1 VIFCVDVLA
10 GFAARNSILLG
21 QFISYSTLCDLCCR
35 WEEFTD
41 AVIRV
46 LSTKKDMVYLLW
58 GNPAQLK

>member
-1 VIFCVDVLA
+1 MY
-10 GFAARNSILLG
+10 
-21 QFISYSTLCDLCCR
+21 ISMLCDLCCR

-46 LSTKKDMVYLLW
+46 LSSKKDIVYLLW